1 MKKIA
6 ETLPE
11 THVKNT
17 NKVTEENYEIEKPKR
32 QNVHKS
38 EKSNKDTKYLF

>member
-1 MKKIA
+1 MQNEKNSGN
-6 ETLPE
+6 TE

-17 NKVTEENYEIEKPKR
+17 KKVTEENYEIEKRKR

-38 EKSNKDTKYLF
+38 EKKQQR

>member
-6 ETLPE
+6 ETLKPMS
-11 THVKNT
+11 KNT